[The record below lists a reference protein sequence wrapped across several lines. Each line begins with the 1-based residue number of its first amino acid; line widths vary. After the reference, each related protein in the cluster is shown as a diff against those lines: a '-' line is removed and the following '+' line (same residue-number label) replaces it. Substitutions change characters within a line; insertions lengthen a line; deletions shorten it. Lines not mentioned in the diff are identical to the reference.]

1 MHGSSGARALSAA
14 APCGKGV
21 AERVNAGRKV
31 VVVPDGSQDN
41 VQDVPAY
48 GAALEDGAGANFLSL
63 DFGAVHQEGSAA
75 SHPIPNAI
83 TVCKTY
89 SASGSLRGVEQSS
102 PHTHYDNS
110 TSPGHSIGG
119 PFPGCVMRR
128 RAYEIFSGSLDDRPM
143 WPEAVEGLNTA
154 TARMKERARMLPGR
168 YFVFSAEE
176 NAVLAS
182 IDTSYETEG
191 DGRNLK

>member
-1 MHGSSGARALSAA
+1 
-14 APCGKGV
+14 
-21 AERVNAGRKV
+21 
-31 VVVPDGSQDN
+31 
-41 VQDVPAY
+41 
-48 GAALEDGAGANFLSL
+48 
-63 DFGAVHQEGSAA
+63 
-75 SHPIPNAI
+75 
-83 TVCKTY
+83 
-89 SASGSLRGVEQSS
+89 
-102 PHTHYDNS
+102 
-110 TSPGHSIGG
+110 
-119 PFPGCVMRR
+119 
-128 RAYEIFSGSLDDRPM
+128 M